1 MGHAHSQHTVTRTR
15 LRLLR
20 GKVEV
25 ESGLEPVELQVARGE
40 EPGVGGGGGGGLGHE
55 GLLSE
60 GGGGG
65 GGAGRGA
72 EAGLVTRQQTRASL
86 VAGVEG
92 VDERVDSGAVRAGRH
107 AEALHLGGGL
117 LGLELGAVGVEPE
130 VAVCGVVGVDEGVEV
145 GVHGLGVRVVVVDNL
160 GRGGGLLGEGGG
172 GGLDGGGGGAGLG
185 HEGRGVLAVGPG
197 GDVGALEDPEA
208 VLAGAVPHGDGLP
221 VLVDVAV
228 LPDPLPVGRALLP
241 EHGAVLLG
249 EGGAVAAV
257 PGVES
262 LLAQDLG
269 VLGLNGLAGGG
280 GDETRGG
287 DDSEHG
293 DGNFLSLLAAAQV
306 TTMRDWRLRRA

>member
-1 MGHAHSQHTVTRTR
+1 MV
-15 LRLLR
+15 
-20 GKVEV
+20 
-25 ESGLEPVELQVARGE
+25 
-40 EPGVGGGGGGGLGHE
+40 LG
-55 GLLSE
+55 S
-60 GGGGG
+60 
-65 GGAGRGA
+65 
-72 EAGLVTRQQTRASL
+72 
-86 VAGVEG
+86 
-92 VDERVDSGAVRAGRH
+92 
-107 AEALHLGGGL
+107 
-117 LGLELGAVGVEPE
+117 VGVVSKVP
-130 VAVCGVVGVDEGVEV
+130 VSRIVGVDEGVH
-145 GVHGLGVRVVVVDNL
+145 VHGLHVVVVV
-160 GRGGGLLGEGGG
+160 LLLLWCVVVSLLLL
-172 GGLDGGGGGAGLG
+172 LDGLAIIRVVCG
-185 HEGRGVLAVGPG
+185 GVLAVGPCR
-197 GDVGALEDPEA
+197 DVSPLEDPEA

-228 LPDPLPVGRALLP
+228 LPDPLPVSRALLP